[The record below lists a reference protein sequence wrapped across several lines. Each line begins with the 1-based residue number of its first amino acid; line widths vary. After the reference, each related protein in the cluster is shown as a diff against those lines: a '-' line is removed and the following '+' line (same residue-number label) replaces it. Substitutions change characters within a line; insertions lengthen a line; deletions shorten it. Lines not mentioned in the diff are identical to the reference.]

1 MHAGRKVF
9 TYQTGQR
16 FRAASL
22 VVQKCSF
29 PIFYFYY
36 NCSERNPYRLILTN
50 VATEADAHTENHQE
64 N

>member
-1 MHAGRKVF
+1 MRGF

-22 VVQKCSF
+22 VIQKRSLSF
-29 PIFYFYY
+29 FFFFNFYY
-36 NCSERNPYRLILTN
+36 NCSERTLYHLILTN
-50 VATEADAHTENHQE
+50 VATEADAHTHKHQE